1 MVVVAIPCAAPVS
14 VFLKDVGKGVKKSHK
29 KYLMAG
35 DVMTYSEKFKALI
48 LLSL

>member
-1 MVVVAIPCAAPVS
+1 MVVIAVLCAALPS
-14 VFLKDVGKGVKKSHK
+14 VLLKDLGEGVKKSHK

-35 DVMTYSEKFKALI
+35 GVMTYSEKFKAVI